1 MKGWEIVLNGSNI
14 VYGLGIKF
22 EESYYV
28 KDGKD
33 SCQGGGNCFCNFWKF
48 LDDQYCQEYQFEY
61 QIEVVV
67 CYLCVF
73 WCFELFQL

>member
-33 SCQGGGNCFCNFWKF
+33 SC
-48 LDDQYCQEYQFEY
+48 
-61 QIEVVV
+61 
-67 CYLCVF
+67 
-73 WCFELFQL
+73 